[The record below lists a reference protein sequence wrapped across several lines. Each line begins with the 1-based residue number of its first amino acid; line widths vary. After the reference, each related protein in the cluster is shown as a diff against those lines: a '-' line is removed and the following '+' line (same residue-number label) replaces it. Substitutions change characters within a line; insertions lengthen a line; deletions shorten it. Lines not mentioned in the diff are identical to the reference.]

1 MTDNQVIDQEVDF
14 SVIDAQEWT
23 EADQKIA
30 DIAKIIRE
38 EGLENDPDI
47 VQAFHEAIKESLQQ
61 K

>member
-1 MTDNQVIDQEVDF
+1 MTDNQIIDQEVDF
-14 SVIDAQEWT
+14 SIVGADERT

>member
-1 MTDNQVIDQEVDF
+1 MTDNQIIGQEVDF
-14 SVIDAQEWT
+14 SIVGADERT